1 MKKRVDSTPQLRI
14 ITSFADDVDRTKMAR
29 SPNRSLTPNNPDTSA
44 TATPATLAYQFL
56 AA

>member
-1 MKKRVDSTPQLRI
+1 MRI